1 MRILPSILQTGAL
14 LAVLA
19 LPTNSATATL
29 VLDQELDA
37 FANSTDPTQ
46 PLEGPNIDAGQF
58 PLQTFTVSVGGILTA
73 IDVQVQQSTGDM
85 PTENVVLT
93 LRNTLPSGV
102 PDRTQDLGSVSLP
115 VGSISPFTSFNSGP
129 FATFDVS
136 GLNISVSPGEV
147 LAFELSSSTPDTN
160 SYFVYDSQSDIY
172 AGGAEYI
179 FDPDDSSFFSVSRD
193 LGFRTFVAIPEPSA
207 LLCVGIVATAIT
219 CRRRLSP
226 VWQIAENSQDAK
238 DSSVVD

>member
-1 MRILPSILQTGAL
+1 MGTVPSFFQTAALIAVIAL
-14 LAVLA
+14 L
-19 LPTNSATATL
+19 TNSAEAML

-37 FANSTDPTQ
+37 FARSNDPTQ
-46 PLEGPNIDAGQF
+46 PLEGPNIDAGQL
-58 PLQTFTVSVGGILTA
+58 PLQTFTVGVGGILTA
-73 IDVQVQQSTGDM
+73 IDVQVQQGTGDV
-85 PTENVVLT
+85 PTSDVVLT
-93 LRNTLPSGV
+93 LRNTLPSGA
-102 PDRTQDLGSVSLP
+102 PDRTQDLGFVSLP
-115 VGSISPFTSFNSGP
+115 VGSISPFTNFNSGP

-136 GLNISVSPGEV
+136 GLNINVSPGDV

-172 AGGAEYI
+172 DGGAEYL

-207 LLCVGIVATAIT
+207 LLGVGLVATAIT

-226 VWQIAENSQDAK
+226 VWQIDE
-238 DSSVVD
+238 DS